1 LPPRA
6 VVLSARDN
14 VATALDSLRAGECLE
29 LVFDGVTRAVTLRAD
44 IPFGH
49 KFSLA
54 EIRPDSPVIKY
65 GEVIGLATAPIETG
79 DYVHVH
85 NIVSARARG
94 DLAGG
99 VR

>member
-1 LPPRA
+1 MPPRA

-14 VATALDSLRAGECLE
+14 VATALDGLKAGERLDV
-29 LVFDGVTRAVTLRAD
+29 VFDGIKRSVTLKAN

-54 EIRPDSPVIKY
+54 EISPDSPVIKY
-65 GEVIGLATAPIETG
+65 GEVIGLATAPIAPG

-85 NIVSARARG
+85 NIASARARG
-94 DLAGG
+94 DLTGG
-99 VR
+99 ER

>member
-1 LPPRA
+1 
-6 VVLSARDN
+6 VLSAKDN

-29 LVFDGVTRAVTLRAD
+29 LAVNGVKRAVTLRAD

-85 NIVSARARG
+85 NIASARARG
-94 DLAGG
+94 DLKGG
-99 VR
+99 AR